1 MNASTSLQNGGDRDR
16 ETISGGIKV
25 AQKTLAILLAS
36 SALVAVPA
44 IAQDAAAPTVAAS
57 AVAPQAS
64 EGIGE
69 IVVTAQKRAE
79 NVQSVPIAISAFTSQ
94 ALQERAVSNIAQLSA
109 IAPNVNL
116 DAGTPFSGSNAVLS
130 AYIRGIGSDDFAF
143 NIDPGVGIYL
153 DGVYLARTVGAN
165 QDLPDVERIEVL
177 KGPQG
182 TLFGRNTIGGAIS
195 IVTHDPGKTFRFSG
209 DATTGSFKLLQARGT
224 VDVPITDG
232 LYSSFTFG
240 VRSRDGYLKRIPYP
254 DQRAN
259 NAPSFTAFSAAGY
272 HSSDDEGANNNIN
285 LRGKLKWDNGGSIR
299 ATLSGDYTNDKGT
312 SANALLATVE
322 NVPGNF
328 AGSFH
333 LPGTAFDPTGQTG
346 FLFAGLY
353 NFCIGANP
361 TQIAARGAQALC
373 GVAGTQFNPKFQLP
387 SYAGV
392 NVDGNPTNDR
402 LPWDSRF
409 VTGDPDK
416 SYATGNSYS
425 RMKNWGV
432 GGIVDFD
439 LADTVQLKSIT
450 AYRELHWNAGLDA
463 DGSPLNFLQLSF
475 TMNQWQ
481 FSQEFQLLGKA
492 LDNKLNYVLGAYFF
506 KEAGDL
512 HDYVTFGEGLIQ
524 VDGPNRL
531 KTQNYAFF
539 GQVDYRPIDLIGITV
554 GGRYTQEKK
563 GFEGGQQELNGFN
576 YKLFGCSDANGNI
589 TPNGPFPLAPI
600 TCQQGLSFPD
610 PTNPVR
616 VYVPGMNHKK
626 FSNFSPKVGL
636 QIHPTHDAMIYG
648 SWSKGYKTGGWTT
661 RLTNPQGNV
670 APDFNEEK
678 ATTWEVGAKTTFLD
692 RHLQINAA
700 AFRTD
705 YKGIQLNIQIGTSPT
720 IANAGNASIQ
730 GFELEVVAA
739 PVQGLTING
748 SVGYV
753 DAHYTYVSA
762 AAAAVG
768 GANPLQAGTLV
779 GEDLPKT
786 PHWKVNV
793 SPRYQYRLNNGGSLI
808 VLGDWTHTTGAWN
821 DTQRTYQ
828 LYRAPTDQANA
839 SIGYEEPN
847 GHWSLTVGGTN
858 LTDKR
863 YLTTGGSNIAAGVM
877 FGSYNRP
884 REWYARFGV
893 KF

>member
-1 MNASTSLQNGGDRDR
+1 MRYNA
-16 ETISGGIKV
+16 
-25 AQKTLAILLAS
+25 LAILLAS
-36 SALVAVPA
+36 SALGSVPA
-44 IAQDAAAPTVAAS
+44 MAQDAAAPAANS
-57 AVAPQAS
+57 GATAPAAQPAPAS
-64 EGIGE
+64 EAIGE

-79 NVQSVPIAISAFTSQ
+79 NVQNVPIAISAFTSR

-116 DAGTPFSGSNAVLS
+116 DAGTPFSGSTAVLS

-195 IVTHDPGKTFRFSG
+195 IVTHDPGKVFRFTG
-209 DATTGSFKLLQARGT
+209 DLTTGSYGLLQARGT
-224 VDVPITDG
+224 VDIPIADS
-232 LYSSFTFG
+232 LFSSLTFG

-259 NAPSFTAFSAAGY
+259 NAPPFNAFSAAGY
-272 HSSDDEGANNNIN
+272 DSAGREGANNNIN
-285 LRGKLKWDNGGSIR
+285 LRGKLKWDQGGPVR
-299 ATLSGDYTNDKGT
+299 VTLSGDYSRDRGT
-312 SANALLATVE
+312 SANKLLGTAE
-322 NVPGNF
+322 FLPGNF
-328 AGSFH
+328 AGTTN

-353 NFCIGANP
+353 NFCIGA
-361 TQIAARGAQALC
+361 TSAQIAARNAQALC
-373 GVAGTQFNPKFQLP
+373 GVAGTQFNPQFQLP
-387 SYAGV
+387 SYASA
-392 NVDGNPTNDR
+392 NVDGNPANDR
-402 LPWDSRF
+402 LPWDNRY
-409 VTGDPDK
+409 VIADPDK

-425 RMKNWGV
+425 RLQNWGV
-432 GGIVDFD
+432 GGTIDFD
-439 LADTVQLKSIT
+439 LSDTVALKSIT
-450 AYRELHWNAGLDA
+450 AYREINWNAGLDA

-475 TMNQWQ
+475 TMKQWQ
-481 FSQEFQLLGKA
+481 LSQELQLLGKA
-492 LDNKLNYVLGAYFF
+492 LDNKLNYVLGAYYF
-506 KEAGDL
+506 KEAGSL
-512 HDYVTFGEGLIQ
+512 HDYVTFAEGQIQ

-531 KTQNYAFF
+531 ETENYAFF

-554 GGRYTQEKK
+554 GGRYTHEKK
-563 GFEGGQQELNGFN
+563 AFEGGQQELNGFN
-576 YKLFGCSDANGNI
+576 YKLFGCADANGNI
-589 TPNGPFPLAPI
+589 TPNAPFPLAPVI

-610 PTNPVR
+610 PANPVR
-616 VYVPGMNHKK
+616 VYVPGMNHKT

-636 QIHPTHDAMIYG
+636 QIHPDRDVMLYG

-678 ATTWEVGAKTTFLD
+678 ATTWEVGAKSSWLNH
-692 RHLQINAA
+692 RLQLNAA

-705 YKGIQLNIQIGTSPT
+705 YKDIQLNIQIGTSPT
-720 IANAGNASIQ
+720 IANAGNARIQ
-730 GFELEVVAA
+730 GFELEMVAA
-739 PVQGLTING
+739 PVHGLTING

-753 DAHYTYVSA
+753 DAHYTFVSP

-768 GANPLQAGTLV
+768 GANPFQAGTLV
-779 GEDLPKT
+779 GQDLPKT

-793 SPRYQYRLNNGGSLI
+793 SPRYETRLGNGGSLI
-808 VLGDWTHTTGAWN
+808 FLGDWTHTTSAWN
-821 DTQRTYQ
+821 DTQRTY
-828 LYRAPTDQANA
+828 LLFRPTTDQVNA
-839 SIGYEEPN
+839 SVGYQEPG
-847 GHWSLTVGGTN
+847 GHWSVTVGGTN

-863 YLTTGGSNIAAGVM
+863 YLTSGGSNLADGTI
-877 FGSYNRP
+877 FGTYNRP
-884 REWYARFGV
+884 REWYARLGV